1 MRSRVRGR
9 AVAGVIL
16 SAVLLLSGCV
26 EPGPRIERLDGSFVP
41 VREIEAGIPAILEA
55 ARLPGLQVAI
65 INDGNVVYTH
75 GFGVKSVETG
85 EPIDADTVFA
95 ALSFSKTLF
104 AYLVMQLAEEKV
116 IDLDE
121 PLVSYLA
128 RPLPEYE
135 FYRDLEGE
143 DRHRTLTARMAL
155 SHTTGF
161 PNWRWFTSEGRLRF
175 IFEPRERFSYSGEG
189 IFLLQLVIEEIT
201 EEGIEDLARARIF
214 EPLGFERTSF
224 VFRPEFDDNYALGH
238 DRFLV
243 PLGKDKRDEANA
255 AGSAQTTAGEFAEFV
270 AAVMQGW
277 GLSETMRREMVRVQV
292 GIEHVRMF
300 GPLSGRRVPPD
311 VATKTGWGLGW
322 GLVESDH
329 GRAFFHTGNDRG
341 AANYHVAFPDRG
353 IAVVLLGNSQTLEA
367 AAPALTRLLIG
378 DTDSPFGYLGYEPYD
393 SPHRRLVQAIVSG
406 GIESGLRY
414 DATLSDR
421 GVGLWHVDEWSFYD
435 SAGRDLLGLRRFRE
449 AAALYRHLLNEAP
462 SRPAGYER
470 LAEAYVG
477 FEEYAEAR
485 AAYGDALEHEAT
497 GPDDARRFRWMTEWI
512 DGFLQPR
519 TVPVERLR
527 EYAGDYDARH
537 VELREGALHY
547 RREGL
552 GDSTSR
558 RMYPISNDTF
568 VLEDY
573 DFFRLRFERGP
584 DGVINRVTGLY
595 LDGRRDESMR
605 DLGGSR

>member
-1 MRSRVRGR
+1 MSSRVSAR
-9 AVAGVIL
+9 AVVGVIL
-16 SAVLLLSGCV
+16 SAIALLPGCI
-26 EPGPRIERLDGSFVP
+26 EPGPRIERLDGHFVP
-41 VREIEAGIPAILEA
+41 VREIEAGIQSILAA

-65 INDGNVVYTH
+65 INDGLVVYTN

-85 EPIDADTVFA
+85 EPIDTDTVFA

-104 AYLVMQLAEEKV
+104 AYLVLQLVDEKV
-116 IDLDE
+116 IDLDV

-135 FYRDLEGE
+135 FYRDLEGD

-161 PNWRWFTSEGRLRF
+161 PNWRWFTPGGRLRF

-189 IFLLQLVIEEIT
+189 IYLLQLVIEEIT
-201 EEGIEDLARARIF
+201 GEGIEDLARARIF
-214 EPLGFERTSF
+214 EPLGLERTSF
-224 VFRPEFDDNYALGH
+224 IFRPEFDDNYALDH

-243 PLGKDKRDEANA
+243 SLGKDKRDEANA

-277 GLSETMRREMVRVQV
+277 GLSEAMRREMVRVQV

-300 GPLSGRRVPPD
+300 GPLSGKRVPPD
-311 VATKTGWGLGW
+311 AATKTGWGLGW

-341 AANYHVAFPDRG
+341 AANYHVAFPERG

-378 DTDSPFGYLGYEPYD
+378 DTDSPFGFLGYEPYD
-393 SPHRRLVQAIVSG
+393 SPHRKLVDAIVSG

-421 GVGLWHVDEWSFYD
+421 GIGLWHVDEWDFYD
-435 SAGRDLLGLRRFRE
+435 SAGRDLLSLSRFEE
-449 AAALYRHLLNEAP
+449 AAALYHSLLNEAP
-462 SRPAGYER
+462 ARPEGYEQ
-470 LAEAYVG
+470 LAEAYLG
-477 FEEYAEAR
+477 LEEYAEAR
-485 AAYGDALEHEAT
+485 AAYGDALEHAAT
-497 GPDDARRFRWMTEWI
+497 GPDDARRFRWKAEWI
-512 DGFLQPR
+512 DGFLNPQ
-519 TVPVERLR
+519 TLPVEMLL

-537 VELREGALHY
+537 VELRDGFLHY
-547 RREGL
+547 HREDA
-552 GDSTSR
+552 GDSTPR

-568 VLEDY
+568 VLKDFG
-573 DFFRLRFERGP
+573 FFRLRFERGP
-584 DGVINRVTGLY
+584 DGAVARVTGLY
-595 LDGRRDESMR
+595 LDGRQDESIR
-605 DLGGSR
+605 DRF